1 MARPKKA
8 TSKASNEATAVSE
21 TLVLQEISP
30 VQAEKKSPSVDVDI
44 NKLINNITESVTAKL
59 QAEFD
64 AKVDLA
70 VEKLSKSS
78 ESRRD
83 RIVLTG
89 EKQYFVEASSDGLQF
104 NKDTETVLLIGKN
117 GQLATGTKAPKTVGK
132 GSAHFKSGASSEA
145 VMPSSGTGSTRGI
158 IVEGDGDDDKTFVFR
173 AVSRMNRQ
181 GFNVFSDGSAALGS
195 MQRINNSTFSV
206 YHRHPVNDAVTIKVP
221 SLQFE
226 DSAISVDVDAVPSHI
241 WSALTVK
248 SNKEHTFK
256 VDGNG
261 NTYASGRFNSNS
273 RGYAEMF
280 EWADNNHRKEDRVG
294 FTVAFDSTG
303 KIISADEGDNVVGVV
318 VQDAAFVGNTA
329 WNHWHAKTSK
339 DLLGNINKSEFN
351 VVEWLEMETSI
362 LKSFDKTTLSSSFI
376 MPENS
381 AEIQSDSSGNNFAK
395 NKNNAGYDANKEYK
409 PRSQRNSWAVVCV
422 LGVAPVYKGQ
432 QTGKSWV
439 KIKSLSDEL
448 DLWLIR

>member
-1 MARPKKA
+1 MARPKKS
-8 TSKASNEATAVSE
+8 TSKASEATAVSE

-30 VQAEKKSPSVDVDI
+30 VQAEKKLPSVDVDI

-64 AKVDLA
+64 AKFNLA
-70 VEKLSKSS
+70 IEELSKSS

-104 NKDTETVLLIGKN
+104 NRDTDTVLLIGKN

-145 VMPSSGTGSTRGI
+145 VIPSSGTGSTRGV

-195 MQRINNSTFSV
+195 MQRINNSTFSI
-206 YHRHPVNDAVTIKVP
+206 YHRHPVNDAVTIKIP

-226 DSAISVDVDAVPSHI
+226 NSAINVDVDAVPSRI
-241 WSALTVK
+241 WSALSVK
-248 SNKEHTFK
+248 SNKEDTFK
-256 VDGNG
+256 VDGIG
-261 NTYASGRFNSNS
+261 NTYASGTFNSNS

-318 VQDAAFVGNTA
+318 VNNAAFVGNTA
-329 WNHWHAKTSK
+329 WNQWHAKTSK

-351 VVEWLEMETSI
+351 VVEWLEMETSL
-362 LKSFDKTTLSSSFI
+362 LKSFDKTTLSNSFI

-381 AEIQSDSSGNNFAK
+381 AEIQSDSFGNKFFK
-395 NKNNAGYDANKEYK
+395 NKNNASYDANKEYA
-409 PRSQRNSWAVVCV
+409 PRAQRSSWASVCV

-432 QTGKSWV
+432 QAGKNWV
-439 KIKSLSDEL
+439 KIKSLNDEL